1 MTIFL
6 QFSRDL
12 PVYKFFFFLFP
23 SQPTFHFN
31 SKLWSNKVNFNL
43 PGGKTGIDA
52 HETKLPTY
60 WNTPFSKICLG
71 MKIGHQT
78 KFVVLF
84 KQASSLH
91 SLISDGL
98 YRPTTL
104 GRNKW
109 KSLIGS
115 EASLE
120 TNCNKEGFNAVC
132 SRSAASKARIGFLG
146 NNENACDSCD
156 SRIGFGTG
164 GYHDDENTC
173 GNEAVAAD
181 NGDKHIKA
189 MGYILVQWL
198 QLERTEF
205 LTLKISRIKY
215 CYYHIVV
222 FN

>member
-1 MTIFL
+1 MPLTFCDNFL
-6 QFSRDL
+6 QFNREL
-12 PVYKFFFFLFP
+12 PVYTFLLIIHLFP
-23 SQPTFHFN
+23 SQPTFHFS

-71 MKIGHQT
+71 MKIGHQE
-78 KFVVLF
+78 KFVVLL

-98 YRPTTL
+98 YRPTSL

-115 EASLE
+115 ASLQPY
-120 TNCNKEGFNAVC
+120 CNQEGFNTKWSLSNPGPAI
-132 SRSAASKARIGFLG
+132 RAARISILG
-146 NNENACDSCD
+146 NEQNDCISCD

-164 GYHDDENTC
+164 GDPDDTNTC
-173 GNEAVAAD
+173 GNEAFAETGAD
-181 NGDKHIKA
+181 NGGKHIKA
-189 MGYILVQWL
+189 MGYIFVQ
-198 QLERTEF
+198 
-205 LTLKISRIKY
+205 
-215 CYYHIVV
+215 
-222 FN
+222 

>member
-1 MTIFL
+1 MPLTFCDNILLFN
-6 QFSRDL
+6 REL
-12 PVYKFFFFLFP
+12 PVYTFLLIIHLFP
-23 SQPTFHFN
+23 SQPTFHFS

-71 MKIGHQT
+71 MKIGHQK

-84 KQASSLH
+84 KHARSLH

-98 YRPTTL
+98 YRPTSL

-115 EASLE
+115 EASLQP
-120 TNCNKEGFNAVC
+120 NCNQEGFNTKWSYSNPAYAL
-132 SRSAASKARIGFLG
+132 RAARIGILG
-146 NNENACDSCD
+146 NNEKDCVTCD

-164 GYHDDENTC
+164 GDPDDANTC
-173 GNEAVAAD
+173 GNEASAGNGAD

-189 MGYILVQWL
+189 MGYIFVQ
-198 QLERTEF
+198 
-205 LTLKISRIKY
+205 
-215 CYYHIVV
+215 
-222 FN
+222 

>member
-1 MTIFL
+1 MIDFFNREL
-6 QFSRDL
+6 H
-12 PVYKFFFFLFP
+12 VYKFLISSRNLFIYLFL

-98 YRPTTL
+98 YRPTSL

-109 KSLIGS
+109 KSLIAS
-115 EASLE
+115 EASLQP
-120 TNCNKEGFNAVC
+120 NCNQEGFNT
-132 SRSAASKARIGFLG
+132 
-146 NNENACDSCD
+146 
-156 SRIGFGTG
+156 TG
-164 GYHDDENTC
+164 ATAIPHTPSEQR
-173 GNEAVAAD
+173 E
-181 NGDKHIKA
+181 
-189 MGYILVQWL
+189 LVS
-198 QLERTEF
+198 LET
-205 LTLKISRIKY
+205 TKMIA
-215 CYYHIVV
+215 
-222 FN
+222 